1 MLVMKFGGTSV
12 ASLEMIDRVL
22 SIAEQRLS
30 ESPVLVSSAMGK
42 TTDALVEATELA
54 SSGEREASL
63 AKLAELRSSHETAL
77 ASIEHSE
84 IRQQAEARVE
94 TLLNEAQSL
103 LTGVTLIQECSP
115 RTRDAVLSFGERM
128 ATVVIDARARD
139 RGIDSVLLDS
149 RDLFT
154 TDDDF
159 TAANVDFAV
168 TYANIERELH
178 PKPGRL
184 TILQGFIARTSDGVT
199 TTLGRGGSDYTASIV
214 AAGLG
219 AERVEI
225 WTDVDGI
232 MTTDPRVVPEAT
244 TVERMSYDEAA
255 ELAFF
260 GARVVH
266 PSTIQPA
273 VDRNIQVQVRNTN
286 KPDHPGT
293 TISGEAPGSGARA
306 IATKSPTTVITIHS
320 SRMLNAY
327 GFLARIFTV
336 FERHKVSVDVVAT
349 SEVSVSVTLDDPPDL
364 TLLLEELSTFAR
376 VEREDEQ
383 ALISLVGTRLWKDS
397 QRVARVFDAMQD
409 VPLRLISLGSSDVNL
424 TFVVPEKSL
433 DAATRS
439 LHGAFFS
446 GGMEDEDR

>member
-1 MLVMKFGGTSV
+1 MLVLKFGGTSV

-54 SSGEREASL
+54 SSGDREASL
-63 AKLAELRSSHETAL
+63 TKLAYLRTMHETAI
-77 ASIEHSE
+77 AGIEDPG
-84 IRQQAEARVE
+84 IQRDAVARVGA
-94 TLLNEAQSL
+94 LLEEAQSL

-128 ATVVIDARARD
+128 ATVIIDARARD
-139 RGIDSVLLDS
+139 RGLDSVLLDS

-154 TDDDF
+154 TDDNF
-159 TAANVDFAV
+159 NAANVDFAA
-168 TYANIERELH
+168 TYGAIERDLH
-178 PKPGRL
+178 PRVGCL
-184 TILQGFIARTSDGVT
+184 TILQGFIARTGDGVT

-219 AERVEI
+219 AQRVEI

-232 MTTDPRVVPEAT
+232 MTTDPRVVAEAT

-273 VDRNIQVQVRNTN
+273 VDRHIQVHVRNTH

-293 TISGEAPGSGARA
+293 TISAEAPGSGARA

-327 GFLARIFTV
+327 GFLARIFSV

-364 TLLLEELSTFAR
+364 TLLVEELSTFAR

-433 DAATRS
+433 GAATRS
-439 LHGAFFS
+439 LHRAFFS
-446 GGMEDEDR
+446 GGMEDDGR